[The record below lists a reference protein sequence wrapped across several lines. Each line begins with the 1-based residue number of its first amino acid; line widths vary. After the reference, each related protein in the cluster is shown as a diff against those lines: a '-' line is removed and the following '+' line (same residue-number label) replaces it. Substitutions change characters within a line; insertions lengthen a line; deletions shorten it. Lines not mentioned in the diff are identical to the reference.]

1 MLSRILSPSVVWIG
15 AISVILPSAGETT
28 RPEPSGI
35 ARSGSRKNQRKNAAS
50 RTGMATSNQLANQ
63 SAVKKR
69 TTAATSNRLI
79 AYQYPSRT
87 MRFLKASLY
96 GRVRETTLD
105 PAAHQYRIFR
115 GMNIIAAATTGGD
128 EAATLVQPQGTDV

>member
-28 RPEPSGI
+28 TPGSAGI

-50 RTGMATSNQLANQ
+50 KTGMATSSQLANQ

-69 TTAATSNRLI
+69 TTAATINRLI

-87 MRFLKASLY
+87 MRLLQATLY
-96 GRVRETTLD
+96 GRAEGYVADST
-105 PAAHQYRIFR
+105 AHQHRILS
-115 GMNIIAAATTGGD
+115 GISIVSG
-128 EAATLVQPQGTDV
+128 PP